1 MVSALALG
9 LALVLGVGWLRLALL
24 AAALY
29 APVPTGLFLVVLA
42 LRRRR
47 VTSPDSATFCDAVG
61 RELRG
66 GSSVHLAI
74 SHAAESVGAADLAE
88 LCRANSR
95 LDVIGRAAAAEF
107 VQIGEELAAVIRRR
121 DGLGVHPAVLF
132 DELSMVALSRAEV
145 SREVAVATAPA
156 RATAIV
162 LLVTP
167 LGFLIWLLA
176 NGEIASSLTTPEQ
189 RAAAM
194 TGLSLVLV
202 GLVIALVMV
211 RRSD

>member
-1 MVSALALG
+1 MSALAFA
-9 LALVLGVGWLRLALL
+9 LALVLGVGWLHLALL
-24 AAALY
+24 AASLY
-29 APVPTGLFLVVLA
+29 LPVPTGLLLVVLGVH
-42 LRRRR
+42 RRR
-47 VTSPDSATFCDAVG
+47 VTSPDPATFCDAVG

-66 GSSVHLAI
+66 GSSVHQAI

-88 LCRANSR
+88 LCRADTR

-107 VQIGEELAAVIRRR
+107 AQIGEELGAVIHRR

-145 SREVAVATAPA
+145 AREVAIATAPA

-167 LGFLIWLLA
+167 VGFLIWLLA
-176 NGEIASSLTTPEQ
+176 NGELANSLTTPEQ
-189 RAAAM
+189 RAAALA
-194 TGLSLVLV
+194 GLTMVLA
-202 GLVIALVMV
+202 GLVIALVIV
-211 RRSD
+211 RRSG

>member
-1 MVSALALG
+1 
-9 LALVLGVGWLRLALL
+9 
-24 AAALY
+24 
-29 APVPTGLFLVVLA
+29 
-42 LRRRR
+42 
-47 VTSPDSATFCDAVG
+47 
-61 RELRG
+61 
-66 GSSVHLAI
+66 
-74 SHAAESVGAADLAE
+74 AE
-88 LCRANSR
+88 LCRSNSR

-176 NGEIASSLTTPEQ
+176 NGELASSLTMPEQ

-194 TGLSLVLV
+194 TGLSLVLA